1 MKNRRGVLIALGLLV
16 FLAIPA
22 VRGWFESHM
31 TRHMLV
37 QLPLITATGWLLADF
52 CGSGQKSC
60 LRAWNAYGLPGLLL
74 GLLATS
80 FWMIPRAIDA
90 ARLLPWAEAAKFG
103 SLLAAGAAFRYS
115 WPLAGR
121 IVQAFFLGNWC
132 WMAAVVGLLYQDAPT
147 RLCAVYLADE
157 QINAGFW
164 LVIVALLAFLAWCI
178 DLWRIGD
185 LRRLLGDDPA
195 PMGTTARVKS

>member
-1 MKNRRGVLIALGLLV
+1 MKNRRGVLIALGLLL

-37 QLPLITATGWLLADF
+37 QLPLITATGWLLA
-52 CGSGQKSC
+52 GGRGPARASP
-60 LRAWNAYGLPGLLL
+60 LHAWNAYGLTGLLL
-74 GLLATS
+74 GVLATS

-132 WMAAVVGLLYQDAPT
+132 WMATVVGLLYQDAPT

-164 LVIVALLAFLAWCI
+164 LVVAALLAFLAWCF
-178 DLWRIGD
+178 DLWWSGD
-185 LRRLLGDDPA
+185 LRRLLGDDPV
-195 PMGTTARVKS
+195 PMGAADHVKS

>member
-1 MKNRRGVLIALGLLV
+1 MRVRPSILPSFFLLL

-22 VRGWFESHM
+22 VRDWFESHM
-31 TRHMLV
+31 ARHMLI
-37 QLPLITATGWLLADF
+37 QLPLITASGWVLA
-52 CGSGQKSC
+52 GGWALEKKPL
-60 LRAWNAYGLPGLLL
+60 LRAWNAYGLPGLLF

-103 SLLAAGAAFRYS
+103 SLLAAGAALRYS

-147 RLCAVYLADE
+147 RLCTVYLADE
-157 QINAGFW
+157 QVNAGFW
-164 LVIVALLAFLAWCI
+164 LVGAALLAFLAWCI
-178 DLWRIGD
+178 DLWRSGD
-185 LRRLLGDDPA
+185 LRRLLGDDLA
-195 PMGTTARVKS
+195 PI